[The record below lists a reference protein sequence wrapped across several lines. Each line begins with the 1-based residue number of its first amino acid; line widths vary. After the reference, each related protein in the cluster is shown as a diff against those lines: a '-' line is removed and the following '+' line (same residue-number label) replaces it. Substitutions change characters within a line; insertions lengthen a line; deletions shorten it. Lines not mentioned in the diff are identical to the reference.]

1 LSIDGK
7 EAFMKYGKLIR
18 STLRL
23 STVTVG
29 LVIVLTWCTGTGD
42 SSPFRAPDLSGGK
55 ADSYINSAAKEY
67 GLVGTAH
74 FGKPA
79 GLDEM
84 TPEDAQKALEEAAD
98 SKLQS
103 VANAIHSFLR
113 DRASTLNA
121 EIPHELPEE
130 IAEQIKDE
138 DDATKSRILDN
149 WRTQQEVSAFLRVSG
164 HHYDSIRPDEG
175 ELYAFDFEVE
185 AVLSSK
191 LVIAIF
197 EEGGGD
203 IEVTVTS
210 WSSEPREE
218 TIKVTGVPTPSFD
231 AYPRYD
237 ALFEDGVFDIAVHVG
252 GDYNEEEVEV
262 CCPDPETGE
271 TTCRD
276 EECAN
281 TCEVVENVCNT
292 PPEGCTVTYK
302 GGRVDRET
310 AKGLVE
316 YLLADGFQHTAAT
329 YKDLTIDS
337 PSFTK
342 TVQMG
347 GSPLEIRFKVVYPEI
362 VPCGEEDKLIQS
374 MRDSLASMD
383 MIVYAGHA
391 GPGAGFI
398 LDYQPRAE
406 LDDRDWPSLTM
417 PDKYQIV
424 LMYGCRTYAT
434 YADALYANPAKNDAN
449 LDVVTTVNT
458 MWTNMGLPG
467 TLTVFTSMLF
477 QDDLGRH
484 VPVSWINLLNWLNL
498 QDQNAHTHYG
508 VHGVDSDPKISPW
521 AGPESLC
528 RPCET
533 NTDCGG
539 GGSFCFDMSSGG
551 KSCLSTCTADEGC
564 GAGYLCLAVPG
575 LEDTVVPRF
584 CLPATDGCP

>member
-1 LSIDGK
+1 
-7 EAFMKYGKLIR
+7 MKYGKLIR

-130 IAEQIKDE
+130 IAEQIK
-138 DDATKSRILDN
+138 
-149 WRTQQEVSAFLRVSG
+149 
-164 HHYDSIRPDEG
+164 
-175 ELYAFDFEVE
+175 
-185 AVLSSK
+185 
-191 LVIAIF
+191 